1 MSRIPYKWI
10 VAIVFVAGTF
20 MDILDTTSVNVAL
33 PTLAKEFDA
42 TIPQIEWVV
51 LGYLLSL
58 AVWIP
63 ASGWIGD
70 RFGTKKIYLFAIVMF
85 TGSSMLCGAATSL
98 NELIAFRILQ
108 GVGGGMLVPVG
119 TAMLFR
125 SFPPIERAKAST
137 VLIIPTVLA
146 PALGPVIGGWL
157 VTYHSWRWIF
167 YLNLPVGIATFLIG
181 LFGLKEHNEPHAG
194 RFDLPGFLL
203 SGTGLAAILFALSK
217 GPSDGWGSPIVL
229 VPLIG
234 GLLAFAL
241 LVYVETHVE
250 EPMLA
255 LRLLKERMFRNAN
268 VVTGLAYGSFAGL
281 LFVLPLFLQT
291 LLGLTAIQSGLTTF
305 PQAVGMILASQV
317 AGRVYHSVGPRRLVI
332 GGLVAMTLVTLPFAW
347 VGFGNSLWTIRGL
360 MFLRGICLAFAFVPI
375 QASSYANIEPQDTG
389 RASAIYSAQRQVSAS
404 LGVAIL
410 ATVLSEAIAHYTG
423 GAANPAGA
431 LDAFQVTFFVAA
443 LLIAV
448 AAASAFLIRDRD
460 AASTIRRLA
469 EADDFVI
476 EDPAPLPYEEERRER
491 R

>member
-33 PTLAKEFDA
+33 PTLAEEFDA

-85 TGSSMLCGAATSL
+85 MGASMLCGTATSL
-98 NELIAFRILQ
+98 TELTAFRILQ

-125 SFPPIERAKAST
+125 AFPPIERAKAST
-137 VLIIPTVLA
+137 VLIVPTVLA
-146 PALGPVIGGWL
+146 PALGPVVGGWL

-167 YLNLPVGIATFLIG
+167 YLNLPVGIVTFLIG
-181 LFGLKEHNEPHAG
+181 LFGLKEHKEPHAG

-203 SGTGLAAILFALSK
+203 SGFGLATVLFALSK
-217 GPSDGWGSPIVL
+217 GPQDGWGSPIVF
-229 VPLIG
+229 VPLIS

-255 LRLLKERMFRNAN
+255 LRLFKERMFRNAN
-268 VVTGLAYGSFAGL
+268 IVTGLAFGSFAGL
-281 LFVLPLFLQT
+281 LFILPLFLQT

-317 AGRVYHSVGPRRLVI
+317 AGRLYHSVGPRRLVI
-332 GGLVAMTLVTLPFAW
+332 GGLIALAIVTVPFVG
-347 VGFGNSLWTIRGL
+347 VGFETSLWTIRVI
-360 MFLRGICLAFAFVPI
+360 MFLRGICMAFVFVPI

-389 RASAIYSAQRQVSAS
+389 RASAIYSAQRQIAAS

-410 ATVLSEAIAHYTG
+410 ATVLAEALTHYG
-423 GAANPAGA
+423 GSVPNPAAA
-431 LDAFQVTFFVAA
+431 LDAFQATFFVAT
-443 LLIAV
+443 LLIVV
-448 AAASAFLIRDRD
+448 AAGSAFLIRDRD

-469 EADDFVI
+469 ESEDFVV
-476 EDPAPLPYEEERRER
+476 EDPVPLPYEGEPERA
-491 R
+491 